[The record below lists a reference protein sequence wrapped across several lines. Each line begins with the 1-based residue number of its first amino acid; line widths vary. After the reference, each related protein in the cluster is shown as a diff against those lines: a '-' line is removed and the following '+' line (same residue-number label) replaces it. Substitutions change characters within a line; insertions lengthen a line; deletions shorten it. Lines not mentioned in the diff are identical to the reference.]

1 MTFER
6 FLIKSPFY
14 SSIDDI
20 RDEIEK
26 YQEEGKLLTEVFRE
40 RQADV
45 EFDRLEQAEI
55 EEKLREHGMTNFA
68 PRKKGRFF

>member
-1 MTFER
+1 M
-6 FLIKSPFY
+6 
-14 SSIDDI
+14 
-20 RDEIEK
+20 
-26 YQEEGKLLTEVFRE
+26 TEVFRE